1 MSNKI
6 MIDQIAFDEAE
17 LKVYARLK
25 ECGELMGWDSEE
37 RRGCISAARSI
48 INSMRIL
55 LFNTTKSTIKEEN
68 KNE

>member
-1 MSNKI
+1 MSNRI

-17 LKVYARLK
+17 LKFYARL
-25 ECGELMGWDSEE
+25 EEFGESSNMSPDEK
-37 RRGCISAARSI
+37 RGCKNAARSV
-48 INSMRIL
+48 INTMRFL